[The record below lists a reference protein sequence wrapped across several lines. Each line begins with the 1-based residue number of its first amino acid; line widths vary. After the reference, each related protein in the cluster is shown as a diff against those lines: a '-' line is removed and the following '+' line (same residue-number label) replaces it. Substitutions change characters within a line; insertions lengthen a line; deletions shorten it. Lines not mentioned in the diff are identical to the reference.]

1 MPDWL
6 AFLRRPASLSSRVT
20 GLVGIAMMVVFLI
33 FSWISVRSLE
43 RHFAEM
49 DEEELGVIS
58 SSVIRALGEVRDG
71 SDEQALR
78 RAVRGHH
85 GVYYFVADAA
95 GKTLYAPKDGPDMA
109 SFAQRVPPVPLRGK
123 HSMTI
128 WEEDGKSYRGGV
140 VVAGGDADLG
150 EVYTIAVAMDIGGH
164 LDFIKSFQ
172 RIQWW
177 TICVVMCIAILVAW
191 FAVRWGHIPIR
202 RANEK
207 IRAITSSKL
216 YLRLDPKSVP
226 IELEETIA
234 SFNDM
239 LGRIEDGFEQ
249 LANFSADIAHELRT
263 PVANLMTQTE
273 VVLGQ
278 ARSADEYREILYSN
292 LEEFGR
298 LNRTINDML
307 FLAQTEND
315 PGNLNLESVNLK
327 DAIQGLF
334 EYFEALVEE
343 RGVKLEVRGQSVPV
357 RGDREMLR
365 RALSNLIS
373 NAIRYTPNG
382 RTITVRFMQNDRDV
396 VISVE
401 NPGEK
406 IPTEELSRI
415 FNRFYRVDHAAHR
428 KGEGAGLGLAI
439 VKSIVEAHGGS
450 VSVLSDE
457 RMTKFIILLP
467 LADG

>member
-1 MPDWL
+1 MPDRF
-6 AFLRRPASLSSRVT
+6 AFLRRPASLSARVT
-20 GLVGIAMMVVFLI
+20 GLVGIAMMVVLLL
-33 FSWISVRSLE
+33 FSWVSVGSLD

-49 DEEELGVIS
+49 DEEELGVIV
-58 SSVIRALGEVRDG
+58 SSVIRALGEVQDG
-71 SDEQALR
+71 SDTQALR

-85 GVYYFVADAA
+85 GVYYYVADAG
-95 GKTLYAPKDGPDMA
+95 GKTLYAPKDGPDLA
-109 SFAQRVPPVPLRGK
+109 SFARRTPPVPLEDRQ
-123 HSMTI
+123 SMTI
-128 WEEDGKSYRGGV
+128 WEENGKSYRGGV
-140 VVAGGDADLG
+140 IQVGGDTSLSG
-150 EVYTIAVAMDIGGH
+150 TYTIAVAMNIGGH
-164 LDFIKSFQ
+164 LEFIRSFK

-191 FAVRWGHIPIR
+191 FAVRWGHIPIH

-216 YLRLDPKSVP
+216 YLRLDPKAVP
-226 IELEETIA
+226 VELEETIA

-263 PVANLMTQTE
+263 PVTNLTTQTE
-273 VVLGQ
+273 VALGQ

-298 LNRTINDML
+298 LNRMINDML

-315 PGNLNLESVNLK
+315 PGNLNLESVVLE
-327 DAIQGLF
+327 DAVRGLF

-343 RGVKLEVRGQSVPV
+343 RGVKLELRGRTTPI

-373 NAIRYTPNG
+373 NAIRYTPSG
-382 RTITVRFMQNDRDV
+382 ETITVRFSQNDRDV
-396 VISVE
+396 IISVE

-406 IPTEELSRI
+406 IPPEELSRI
-415 FNRFYRVDHAAHR
+415 FNRFYRVGHAAHR

-450 VSVLSDE
+450 VSALSDE
-457 RMTKFIILLP
+457 KLTKFYILLP
-467 LADG
+467 LTES